1 MAALMYE
8 KSAKGKSR
16 KTRFSKLPTYPLT
29 KGGSFI
35 VTRSLH
41 ITSNTLK
48 NKQGKLL
55 GSKT

>member
-41 ITSNTLK
+41 ITSNQIL
-48 NKQGKLL
+48 
-55 GSKT
+55 